1 MNDQSGQWDFTT
13 SVLVVALALLCCAPA
28 QCRAKPK
35 KAVQTSSDPCAA
47 PIAFVQDHINKIK
60 ALQKAPPH
68 PKSSV
73 YSALWGD
80 AKFNQTQIV
89 EIATLRDEADGV
101 NALLRSGGCK
111 VFDIDHELV
120 PGGH

>member
-60 ALQKAPPH
+60 ALQK
-68 PKSSV
+68 
-73 YSALWGD
+73 
-80 AKFNQTQIV
+80 
-89 EIATLRDEADGV
+89 IATASEIKRVQRVMGRSEIQS
-101 NALLRSGGCK
+101 NANS
-111 VFDIDHELV
+111 
-120 PGGH
+120 